1 MIMGIASLVFIP
13 LLAIALVHFIWA
25 LGFNYPVK
33 DEKTLAQTVAGFKD
47 IEKMPP
53 RIMSA
58 LVGAGILGAG
68 IWVLAMADP
77 MQSLTLTLGGAIL
90 ALVFLGRGIFGYT
103 KKWAELT
110 PEQPFRT
117 LDKKLY
123 SPLCIAIGVGILSL
137 VFWRVF

>member
-1 MIMGIASLVFIP
+1 MISGIAALIFVP

-25 LGFNYPVK
+25 LGSTYPVK
-33 DEKTLAQTVAGFKD
+33 DSKTLAKTVAGFRD

-53 RIMSA
+53 RILTA
-58 LVGAGILGAG
+58 VVGLFILGAG

-77 MQSLTLTLGGAIL
+77 MDSFTLTMGGIILTLI
-90 ALVFLGRGIFGYT
+90 FLGRGIFGFT

-110 PEQPFRT
+110 PEQPFRS

-123 SPLCIAIGVGILSL
+123 SPLCVGVGIGIL
-137 VFWRVF
+137 VIVLWRIF